1 MTNQTLRRP
10 SNTGMAPGPH
20 SNAAPGEE
28 SLPGPRGGVLTQ
40 AEIEA
45 LLRPNL
51 PDDIGRASPPE
62 RIEPKVA
69 PSFEDAEQTRRNDIR
84 RSEAGQMAAR
94 LALALGRNTGVK
106 AAIALDEVAATRTET
121 LSGLL
126 DGKAAAIACF
136 GFDELHINT
145 LVCFPAKLADL
156 LIARA
161 CGADHSTG
169 RDTQNWTLSAIDCA
183 LLEQLI
189 GPIASALGPGLSLQS
204 IETDIGYVT
213 SVLPAGDVLI
223 SEFGVET
230 SKLRSELAVITS
242 DPAMEDALSTTAAM
256 RGDGPSVTAVLT
268 ARVAR
273 LSVPLSRLT
282 SLRPGATLLLGVPA
296 DQPVEMLSGGR
307 DGQVAFE
314 GQIGRKGNKVAIK
327 VTSNANSLKTLP

>member
-1 MTNQTLRRP
+1 MTNQALRRP
-10 SNTGMAPGPH
+10 SNTGLAPKAQAEPT
-20 SNAAPGEE
+20 SPDE
-28 SLPGPRGGVLTQ
+28 SFPSPRGILTQ

-51 PDDIGRASPPE
+51 PDEIGKASAPQA
-62 RIEPKVA
+62 IEPRHT
-69 PSFEDAEQTRRNDIR
+69 PSFADAAQTRRNELR
-84 RSEAGQMAAR
+84 RQEAGRLAAR

-106 AAIALDEVAATRTET
+106 AAISLDEVAATRTET

-136 GFDELHINT
+136 GPDELNIQT
-145 LVCFPAKLADL
+145 LVCLPAKLADL

-189 GPIASALGPGLSLQS
+189 GPLATALGAGLSLQS

-230 SKLRSELAVITS
+230 SKLRSELAVIS
-242 DPAMEDALSTTAAM
+242 ADPVAELQDAAPAL
-256 RGDGPSVTAVLT
+256 RDGPGVTAIVT

-273 LSVPLSRLT
+273 LTVPLSRLT
-282 SLRPGATLLLGVPA
+282 ALQPGATLLLGVPA
-296 DQPVEMLSGGR
+296 DQPVEVLSGGR
-307 DGQVAFE
+307 DGMVAFE
-314 GQIGRKGNKVAIK
+314 GQIGRKGNKIAVK
-327 VTSNANSLKTLP
+327 VTASGTPLKPIS

>member
-1 MTNQTLRRP
+1 MTNQTLKRP
-10 SNTGMAPGPH
+10 SDKASAQDAPTLDVSHDEAFP
-20 SNAAPGEE
+20 S
-28 SLPGPRGGVLTQ
+28 PRGILTQ

-51 PDDIGRASPPE
+51 PDDIGKASTPQ
-62 RIEPKVA
+62 RVEPRPS
-69 PSFEDAEQTRRNDIR
+69 PSFEDAEQARLNALRRQ
-84 RSEAGQMAAR
+84 EAGRMAAR
-94 LALALGRNTGVK
+94 LAVALGRNTGVK
-106 AAIALDEVAATRTET
+106 AAIALDEVASTRTET

-126 DGKAAAIACF
+126 HGKAAAIACF
-136 GFDELHINT
+136 GTDELNITT

-169 RDTQNWTLSAIDCA
+169 RDPQNWTLSAIDCA

-189 GPIASALGPGLSLQS
+189 GPIAAALGSGLSLQS

-230 SKLRSELAVITS
+230 SRLRSELAVISS
-242 DPAMEDALSTTAAM
+242 DPASTEAVQDAVIQ
-256 RGDGPSVTAVLT
+256 GGGPSVTAVLT
-268 ARVAR
+268 ARIAR
-273 LSVPLSRLT
+273 MSVPLSRLT
-282 SLRPGATLLLGVPA
+282 ALRPGATLLLGVPA

-307 DGQVAFE
+307 DGDVAFE
-314 GQIGRKGNKVAIK
+314 GQIGRKGNKIAVK
-327 VTSNANSLKTLP
+327 VTGASRLTKPLP